1 MPTSSQTTTK
11 GNPYLRPSAQV
22 PQGSQM
28 AMSVGSEP
36 WDMEEHQL
44 EEILAH
50 HEQQDLRMSRIES
63 ALTQIIHHL
72 EPKTEVQQAPIRS
85 WTMVKEE
92 PN

>member
-1 MPTSSQTTTK
+1 
-11 GNPYLRPSAQV
+11 
-22 PQGSQM
+22 
-28 AMSVGSEP
+28 
-36 WDMEEHQL
+36 MEEHQL

-92 PN
+92 PK